1 MKPRVICHMMSSLDG
16 RTILKR
22 WGHAPNTQVY
32 EDTAATFA
40 ADAWM
45 CGRVT
50 METDFTKGLVPDLQP
65 VSAPLD
71 RSDFVADYTAD
82 SFAIAVD
89 AHGKLGWKSAY
100 LDADHLIA
108 VLSEQVSDEYL
119 AYLRR
124 QGISYLFG
132 GPTEIDFAR
141 VLDKLGALFPIQ
153 TLLLEGG
160 GHLNGSLLRAGLVD
174 EMSLLLYPVVDGA
187 ASSAAVFEQG
197 DAPGPAVGFTLLSM
211 EPREHGV
218 LWGRYQVVRPE

>member
-16 RTILKR
+16 RTITKR
-22 WGHAPNTQVY
+22 WGQAPHTQAY
-32 EDTAATFA
+32 EATAATFA
-40 ADAWM
+40 AEAWM

-50 METDFTKGLVPDLQP
+50 METDFTKGLSPDLQP
-65 VSAPLD
+65 VNAPLD
-71 RSDFVADYTAD
+71 RADFVAEYSGK

-89 AHGKLGWKSAY
+89 AHGKLGWQSAY
-100 LDADHLIA
+100 IDDDHVIA

-119 AYLRR
+119 AYLQRK
-124 QGISYLFG
+124 GVSYVFG
-132 GPTEIDFAR
+132 GPAEIDFAL
-141 VLDKLGALFPIQ
+141 VLGKLGALFPIR

-174 EMSLLLYPVVDGA
+174 ELSLLLYPVVDGA

-197 DAPGPAVGFTLLSM
+197 DAPGPATRFELLSQ

-218 LWGRYQVVRPE
+218 LWGRYRVARPE